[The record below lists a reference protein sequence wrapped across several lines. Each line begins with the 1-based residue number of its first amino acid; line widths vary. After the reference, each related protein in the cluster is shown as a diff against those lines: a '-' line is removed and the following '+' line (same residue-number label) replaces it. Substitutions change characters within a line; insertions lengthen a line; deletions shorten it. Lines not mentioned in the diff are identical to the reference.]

1 MIILTMGDPNGIGP
15 EIICRFFGQ
24 KIIPQEKV
32 LIIGPEEPILYFC
45 KLFSIKKFWEKRD
58 DLDSP
63 LNSKIIL
70 YSKGVE
76 SFKFNPGTP
85 AIDAGYISGTTLK
98 IACDLLK
105 KGISSTLVT
114 CPLNKDMLI
123 QGGFNFPGHTE
134 FLAREFGLTPE
145 DICMHLL
152 GPRLRVS
159 LVTTHPPLKQ
169 VPHGITRKKILKCLL
184 LTWDMLKSLSIA
196 TKPIGVCGLNP
207 HAGEGGKIGTEE
219 INIIRPAIEKAQEL
233 GIRVL
238 GPYPA
243 DTLFHRAFQGEFSA
257 VLAMY
262 HDQGLGPLKL
272 VHFNEAVNIT
282 LGLPI
287 IRTSVDHGTAY
298 DIVGKGI
305 ANTTSLKNAIAIGI
319 KLSKKLGT

>member
-1 MIILTMGDPNGIGP
+1 MGDPNGIGP

-105 KGISSTLVT
+105 KGISSMLVT

-145 DICMHLL
+145 DICMHLF
-152 GPRLRVS
+152 GSRLRVS

-305 ANTTSLKNAIAIGI
+305 ANTTSLKNAIEIGI
-319 KLSKKLGT
+319 KLSKKHRD